1 MKIYFQVVLFQI
13 FLLGYNLSSNA
24 QVLENYQNELAFAK
38 QRGWFRSSEMIQVSL
53 DISLFPNSSFQIG
66 LPEGATVFIDDI
78 LWFYASQDTLTTME
92 ISDLKNRFSL
102 GDKKK
107 VLISVLKKGIQTS
120 DVSIYKGYFNG
131 VVDYSSVEKE
141 LTGFEKREISRFYE
155 FFFVALVVILFLI
168 GLYKLIYPL
177 VLYYIIDP
185 QSLLTAEDFSETNAL
200 QKFFS
205 LDVIFYVI
213 IINLLSSLI
222 VLVGVK
228 EFEFEL
234 LMPMVSGGLNS
245 LFFYWLVLTLILF
258 VVTILKFLFIKFMTF
273 VYDLGKNEFSHFFY
287 LLRIVSILLVVIVLL
302 ISIYALNSPENLT
315 YIISLTFSGFFWAYL
330 IGIFF
335 LMLIMM
341 NRVSF
346 NNYHLFAY
354 ICTAE
359 LVPFLIISK
368 FIIG

>member
-1 MKIYFQVVLFQI
+1 MCWSLAAQ
-13 FLLGYNLSSNA
+13 A
-24 QVLENYQNELAFAK
+24 QVLENYQNDLAFAK
-38 QRGWFRSSEMIQVSL
+38 QEGWFKSSEMIQATL
-53 DISLFPNSSFQIG
+53 DVSLFPTSSFQFEF
-66 LPEGATVFIDDI
+66 PEGATVFIDDI
-78 LWFYASQDTLTTME
+78 LWFFASQDTLTTIE
-92 ISDLKNRFSL
+92 LSDLKSKFGLEGKSS
-102 GDKKK
+102 
-107 VLISVLKKGIQTS
+107 VLISVLNKGIQTS
-120 DVSIYKGYFNG
+120 DVSIRKGYFGENTNYSI
-131 VVDYSSVEKE
+131 VVKTE
-141 LTGFEKREISRFYE
+141 TGIEEREISRFYD
-155 FFFVALVVILFLI
+155 FFFISLVLILLLV

-222 VLVGVK
+222 VMVGIKV
-228 EFEFEL
+228 FDFAL
-234 LMPMVSGGLNS
+234 LKPMVSSGLNG

-258 VVTILKFLFIKFMTF
+258 GVTILKFLFIKFMTF

-287 LLRIVSILLVVIVLL
+287 LLRIVSILLVVITLL
-302 ISIYALNSPENLT
+302 IAVFALNRPENLNTIMT
-315 YIISLTFSGFFWAYL
+315 YAFTVFFWAY
-330 IGIFF
+330 IAGVFF

-341 NRVSF
+341 KRMSF

-368 FIIG
+368 FIMG